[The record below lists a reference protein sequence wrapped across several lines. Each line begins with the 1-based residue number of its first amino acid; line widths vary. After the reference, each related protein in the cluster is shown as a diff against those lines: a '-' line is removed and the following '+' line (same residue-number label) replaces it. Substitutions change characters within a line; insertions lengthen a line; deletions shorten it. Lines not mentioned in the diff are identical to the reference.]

1 MGKPGPEDVMEEIV
15 LEDKTHNEN
24 SKEILAEDAENKIN
38 DEIVKPEDIQ
48 ISGIHDSN
56 ENKENGFKVDAN
68 NENGDLKVL
77 LREENLLDASLNVE
91 GKI

>member
-56 ENKENGFKVDAN
+56 ENKENGIKFDAN